1 MRIKMLARAAAHI
14 AGLSVLLACTAC
26 AAPMGQVAGSV
37 VGGAGWAVMKT
48 GGAMFKG
55 GKFAAKETGAGVKVA
70 GRTVKGAAS
79 GVHQEFSESDAT
91 DSGQDQIGQ
100 LSQTERTTLPY

>member
-1 MRIKMLARAAAHI
+1 MGRDALA
-14 AGLSVLLACTAC
+14 AGALALAGLLACTAC
-26 AAPMGQVAGSV
+26 AGPMGMVAGNV
-37 VGGAGWAVMKT
+37 VGGAGWAVMKG

-55 GKFAAKETGAGVKVA
+55 GKYAARETGRGVVVA

-79 GVHQEFSESDAT
+79 GVHEEFSEQDAT
-91 DSGQDQIGQ
+91 QSGQDQIGQ

>member
-1 MRIKMLARAAAHI
+1 MRIQMLARAAAQFV
-14 AGLSVLLACTAC
+14 SVAALLACTAC
-26 AAPMGQVAGSV
+26 AAPMGQVAGNV
-37 VGGAGWAVMKT
+37 VGGAGWAVMKG

-55 GKFAAKETGAGVKVA
+55 GKYAAKETGKGVKVA

-79 GVHQEFSESDAT
+79 GVHEEFSADDAAA
-91 DSGQDQIGQ
+91 SGQDQIGQ